1 MTMMGR
7 DDKTNGHY
15 NPCRDDL
22 NPIGG
27 RNLIIVHRGYK
38 DVFFKQVG
46 KNVPIKKNK
55 FGVD

>member
-1 MTMMGR
+1 MMGR